1 MTRDRLAAQARQR
14 GVSMAALLAELAAD
28 AEREAAFRAERDATR
43 SEAGPSGPR
52 DEFDDWDAT
61 IGDGLD

>member
-1 MTRDRLAAQARQR
+1 
-14 GVSMAALLAELAAD
+14 MAALLAELAAD